1 MNRPLVIAHRG
12 NSSSAPENTLAA
24 IREAIDLGTDCVE
37 VDVRCTRDGVLVL
50 HHDPAVGRTA
60 GDMGNVSELTL
71 EDLQA
76 LDVGSWKDKKYCG
89 ESIPTFE
96 EALSEAREKTRIVAE
111 VKVDC
116 AEQLSHIV
124 RRMGVEDGLI
134 LAAFRLDTLRKM
146 YRKMPHFDVVW
157 VLTAREWVGYNCAK
171 AIETASEGEIRII
184 APPLLALSKPS
195 VCCAHE
201 MGIAVW
207 TYGCDSAEEFDK
219 ALALD
224 VDGIVTSHPSELLAM
239 LGGRCAA

>member
-12 NSSSAPENTLAA
+12 NSLSAPENTLAA

-76 LDVGSWKDKKYCG
+76 LDVGSWKDEKYCG

-219 ALALD
+219 ALALG